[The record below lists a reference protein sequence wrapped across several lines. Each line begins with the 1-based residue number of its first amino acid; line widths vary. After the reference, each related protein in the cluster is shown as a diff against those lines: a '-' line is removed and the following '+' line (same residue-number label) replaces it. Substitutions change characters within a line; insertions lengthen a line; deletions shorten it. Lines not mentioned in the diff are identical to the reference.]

1 MNNNKKMF
9 FDTKSNI
16 YDVNGYLANGI
27 LVKNHYGIH
36 DNVIAIAVEYRNMQ
50 MNGFYKTF
58 SETGRLISDRTF
70 RNGFLHGI
78 SKFYDDNGNVIRED
92 EYDDGKKIRTT
103 TYTPI
108 EPQEVPIQPYVR
120 RHPRRRYSLSDLKG

>member
-1 MNNNKKMF
+1 MF

-16 YDVNGYLANGI
+16 YDENGYLADGI
-27 LVKNHYGIH
+27 LVKNHYNFN
-36 DNVIAIAVEYRNMQ
+36 DNIPAIAVEYRKMQ

-78 SKFYDDNGNVIRED
+78 SKFYDENGNLIRED

-103 TYTPI
+103 TYTPQ
-108 EPQEVPIQPYVR
+108 EPIKVEIPYVKR
-120 RHPRRRYSLSDLKG
+120 RPRRRYSLSELEG

>member
-1 MNNNKKMF
+1 MF

-16 YDVNGYLANGI
+16 YDYNGYLAEGI
-27 LVKNHYGIH
+27 LVKNHYNLNGHIP
-36 DNVIAIAVEYRNMQ
+36 AIAVQYKRNQ

-78 SKFYDDNGNVIRED
+78 SKFYDENGNLIRED
-92 EYDDGKKIRTT
+92 EYDDGKKIKTT
-103 TYTPI
+103 TYSSSY
-108 EPQEVPIQPYVR
+108 EPEGAQ
-120 RHPRRRYSLSDLKG
+120 